1 MQLYFAA
8 LALKDKNMRKLVKNL
23 QKSGLSVTVTTRGHV
38 RVFNNETKQQV
49 ILSSGRTKDRRTI
62 LEMRKNL
69 KDIGYDAKKE
79 GVSIG

>member
-8 LALKDKNMRKLVKNL
+8 LALKDKNMRKLVKGL
-23 QKSGLSVTVTTRGHV
+23 QKSGLSVTVTTRGHI
-38 RVFNNETKQQV
+38 RVVNTETKQQV

-62 LEMRKNL
+62 LEIRKNL
-69 KDIGYDAKKE
+69 KNIGYDAKKE

>member
-8 LALKDKNMRKLVKNL
+8 LALKDKNMKKLVRAL
-23 QKSGLSVTVTTRGHV
+23 QKSGFSVTVTTRGHV
-38 RVFNNETKQQV
+38 RVFNKETNQQV

-62 LEMRKNL
+62 LEIRKNL
-69 KDIGYDAKKE
+69 KDIGYDAKKD

>member
-8 LALKDKNMRKLVKNL
+8 LALKDKNMRKLVRSL

-38 RVFNNETKQQV
+38 RVFNNQTKQQV

-62 LEMRKNL
+62 LEIRKNL
-69 KDIGYDAKKE
+69 KEVGYDAKKE
-79 GVSIG
+79 GISIG